1 MGMFVAQY
9 PRVGAA
15 LVPVLVVG
23 ELALLWL
30 LKNHHAR
37 AIVGGLVFITI
48 LRPWPNVGNPFLTGR
63 AVDLL
68 WLFLAFI
75 ALIITTGGARRLRRI
90 WSGSYWLLAMTA
102 SVLISLTAAVFLM
115 GQPVIVR
122 DLFELYRGPYYFLI
136 FLVATQVTWDDHQLR
151 DFFFK
156 PLIVALWIA
165 FAVSVLQGLGPELRS
180 LVGYVYTPKS
190 ASNLAN
196 AFATGGKSGALVR
209 LQTRTGTVLPWL

>member
-1 MGMFVAQY
+1 MRTGIARTYLRQDLLALMLALVVGASLVGMFVAQY

-30 LKNHHAR
+30 LKNPHAR

-48 LRPWPNVGNPFLTGR
+48 LRPWPNIGNPFLTGR
-63 AVDLL
+63 TVDLL

-136 FLVATQVTWDDHQLR
+136 FLSRHT
-151 DFFFK
+151 
-156 PLIVALWIA
+156 
-165 FAVSVLQGLGPELRS
+165 SYMG
-180 LVGYVYTPKS
+180 
-190 ASNLAN
+190 
-196 AFATGGKSGALVR
+196 
-209 LQTRTGTVLPWL
+209 